1 MISARI
7 DRITHI
13 PAEALSVTPP
23 APRAVKIELTGRCN
37 YRCGFCALAT
47 REAQPTRDMDFDLFQ
62 RITREMRA
70 AGVEEIGLFYIGESF
85 LSPDLLVQAITYLKR
100 ELQMPYVFLTSN
112 ASMAT
117 PDQVERCMAAG
128 LDSLK
133 WSVNAG
139 DAEQFAA
146 VMGVAPRLFMR
157 ALEHIRLAWEIRQ
170 RHGYTTGLYAS
181 SIRYDGPQRD
191 RMEALLAEY
200 VRPYV
205 DEHYWLPLYSMGSQA
220 STRERDLG
228 YRPLVG
234 NVGRADAQV
243 PSMPCWSVFTE
254 GHVLSD
260 GRLSACCFDASGHW
274 VTGDLRT
281 QTFMEA
287 WHAGGFRAIRQAQLD
302 GDVRGTACEDCLVG
316 V

>member
-1 MISARI
+1 
-7 DRITHI
+7 
-13 PAEALSVTPP
+13 
-23 APRAVKIELTGRCN
+23 VKIELTGRCN

-47 REAQPTRDMDFDLFQ
+47 RAAQPATDMDFGVFQ

-85 LSPDLLVQAITYLKR
+85 LSPDLLVRAIDYLKR
-100 ELQMPYVFLTSN
+100 DLQMPYVFLTSN
-112 ASMAT
+112 ASAAT
-117 PDQVERCMAAG
+117 PAHVERCMAAG

-139 DAEQFAA
+139 DEAQFAA
-146 VMGVAPRLFMR
+146 VMNVSPRLFAR
-157 ALEHIRLAWEIRQ
+157 ALDHIKQAWKIRARQ
-170 RHGYTTGLYAS
+170 GYTTGLYAS
-181 SIRYDGPQRD
+181 SIRYDGEQHE
-191 RMEALLAEY
+191 RMEALLTEH

-205 DEHYWLPLYSMGSQA
+205 DEHYWLPLYSMGSLA
-220 STRERDLG
+220 TDRERDLG

-243 PSMPCWSVFTE
+243 PAMPCWSVFTE

-274 VTGDLRT
+274 VVGDLTT
-281 QTFMEA
+281 QSFMEA
-287 WHAGGFRAIRQAQLD
+287 WHSEPFRVIRQAQLD

-316 V
+316 A